1 MNRHALV
8 REFMRAFQQP
18 TPDAPTLLDHKTSQ
32 FRFGLVMEEA
42 FETKRDWGHSVK
54 RMDGIC
60 DLLYVAHG
68 WAVTAGVE
76 IFGLKIHAESVVL
89 DNLIPTIATD
99 AAFCCFQ
106 ATPELLRASLS
117 ILIGTCNQVAD
128 VSGFAEHVVD
138 ECFAEVHR
146 SNMSKLWTSQE
157 IESLP
162 ADCHATITYGDAYIV
177 KRSDGKVIKSP
188 SYSPANLEPILKRH
202 GLI

>member
-18 TPDAPTLLDHKTSQ
+18 TPDAPELLDHKTSQ

-42 FETKRDWGHSVK
+42 FEAKRDWDDAVK

-68 WAVTAGVE
+68 WAVTAGIEV
-76 IFGLKIHAESVVL
+76 FGLKIHAPNVVL
-89 DNLIPTIATD
+89 EHLLPTIATD
-99 AAFCCFQ
+99 AAFCCE
-106 ATPELLRASLS
+106 APTTELLTGNLS
-117 ILIGTCNQVAD
+117 MLIGTCLQVAD

-202 GLI
+202 GLV